1 MTSESE
7 SSNQINA
14 RINDLD
20 GNDCWIAGM
29 EHLNKKPTPVTEYK
43 LINFVSTFGAPPS
56 VCLTLWNLTETA
68 RTGMRRSTR
77 HIHLLMALF
86 LMKNYPRSRA
96 GAGAF
101 GIHTDTWSYYTSNF
115 VQAISALSVTMVR
128 GLIFIASHENFL
140 QDNWRL
146 FHAVFCLV
154 IFILD
159 LLGG

>member
-43 LINFVSTFGAPPS
+43 LISFVSTFGAPPS

-86 LMKNYPRSRA
+86 LMKNYSRSRA
-96 GAGAF
+96 DAGAF
-101 GIHTDTWSYYTSNF
+101 GINTDTWSYYTSNF
-115 VQAISALSVTMVR
+115 VQAISALARKVR
-128 GLIFIASHENFL
+128 CTIGLSPPLSSLCNVV
-140 QDNWRL
+140 DKK
-146 FHAVFCLV
+146 
-154 IFILD
+154 
-159 LLGG
+159 